1 MLDYY
6 RMLIAD
12 EARTSAYRTALRE
25 VVRRGDV
32 VIDLGAGTGILAL
45 FACQL
50 GARHVFAIEKSEVA
64 DAAAF
69 LVRQRGLADRITVL
83 HDDSRN
89 VTLPERGN
97 VLVTETLGMLA
108 FDEGIAGSVID
119 ARARLL
125 RDDATVIPQ
134 RIELLLAPIDDADA
148 WANVAWWNEPQ
159 HGLDL
164 SPLQPFAANTIHP
177 CTIASESCIAEP
189 AIAIGTDLSSSFVT
203 GRAGFVAKRNATL
216 RGFAG
221 WFSATLSAGARITNA
236 PGSGTHWSQ
245 AFLPLREPIALRAGE
260 AIIVDL
266 ACNDGALWRWSG
278 SAGATSFDQST
289 AFATPRT
296 LRR

>member
-12 EARTSAYRTALRE
+12 EARTSAYRNALRE
-25 VVRRGDV
+25 VVRTGDV

-45 FACQL
+45 FACEL
-50 GARHVFAIEKSEVA
+50 GARHVFAIEKGDVA

-89 VTLPERGN
+89 VTLPERAD

-108 FDEGIAGSVID
+108 FDEGILGSVID

-125 RDDATVIPQ
+125 RDSATVIPQ
-134 RIELLLAPIDDADA
+134 RIGLLLAPIEDADA
-148 WANVAWWNEPQ
+148 YAKVAWWNEPR
-159 HGLDL
+159 HDLDL

-177 CTIASESCIAEP
+177 RSIAIASCIAEP
-189 AIAIGTDLSSSFVT
+189 AIAISADLSASFVT
-203 GRAGFVAKRNATL
+203 GRASFVVTRDATL
-216 RGFAG
+216 HGLAG
-221 WFSATLSAGARITNA
+221 WFSATLSASAQITNA

-245 AFLPLREPIALRAGE
+245 AFLPLHESIVLRAGD
-260 AIIVDL
+260 AIIIDL

-278 SAGATSFDQST
+278 TAGAKSFDQST
-289 AFATPRT
+289 AFAAPRT